1 MIQSL
6 RHVALILGTRP
17 EATKLAP
24 LVLALRAQPDRWRC
38 TLIGSGQHRDLL
50 PQTLAAFGL
59 AVDYDLGVM
68 RPDQSLAGL
77 TARLLDGLD
86 PLLAELRPDWTLV
99 QGDTTTALAGALAGF
114 YRRMP
119 VAHIEAG
126 LRTYDR
132 FAPYP
137 EEANRRMIT
146 TVADLHFAVT
156 REGAAR
162 LIAEG
167 IAAATIQVVGNTG
180 IDALFWMR
188 DQQQTHPILPP
199 ALLPILVGRR
209 LLLVTGHR
217 RENFSGGI
225 AQICLA
231 LRDLAD
237 HFADVVIVYPVHPNP
252 HVQEP
257 VQHLL
262 ADHPRIVLCEPLAY
276 PLFVA
281 LLDRATLILTDS
293 GGVQEEAP
301 SLGKPVLVLRETT
314 ERPEGVAAGNAL
326 LVGADR
332 TRIVAAAS
340 RLLTDQ
346 VAYQQMAG
354 VTNPYGDGHAA
365 ARILNCLAE
374 AA

>member
-1 MIQSL
+1 M

-17 EATKLAP
+17 EAIKLAP
-24 LVLALRAQPDRWRC
+24 LALALRAQPDRWRC

-59 AVDYDLGVM
+59 AVDYDLALM

-86 PLLAELRPDWTLV
+86 PLLAALQPDWTLV
-99 QGDTTTALAGALAGF
+99 QGDTTTALAGALAAF
-114 YRRMP
+114 YRRLP

-156 REGAAR
+156 PEGAAR

-167 IAAATIQVVGNTG
+167 IVAATIQVVGNTG

-188 DQQQTHPILPP
+188 DRLCAVPDPTGPLPP
-199 ALLPILVGRR
+199 ALTGQR
-209 LLLVTGHR
+209 LILVTGHR
-217 RENFSGGI
+217 RENFAGGI
-225 AQICLA
+225 AQICMA
-231 LRDLAD
+231 LRELVDR
-237 HFADVVIVYPVHPNP
+237 FADVVVVYPVHPNP

-257 VQHLL
+257 VYRLL
-262 ADHPRIVLCEPLAY
+262 ADHPRIVLCAPLAY
-276 PLFVA
+276 SPFVA
-281 LLDRATLILTDS
+281 LMDRATLILTDS

-326 LVGADR
+326 LVGTDR
-332 TRIVAAAS
+332 ARIVAAAG
-340 RLLTDQ
+340 RLLTDPA
-346 VAYQQMAG
+346 AYRQMAG
-354 VTNPYGDGHAA
+354 VVNPYGDGHAT
-365 ARILNCLAE
+365 ARILGCLAE